1 MYKRTVKLHILSH
14 FDDDFI
20 ITYAKSAA
28 FLTRISIN
36 ILKEFPGHL
45 LFPDDNYQLLA
56 FRSEKQLTLPIAH
69 FDVNGFISYQQ
80 KADDHGIFPF
90 FRSENQLTL
99 PIAHFQQLM
108 TFLLLTLHRKNVQQ
122 HISQQRTII
131 IKMQVI
137 YSFDSGFIYTYYR
150 DGGRS

>member
-20 ITYAKSAA
+20 ITYAKSAV

-45 LFPDDNYQLLA
+45 LFPDGNYQLLA

-69 FDVNGFISYQQ
+69 FDVNGFISY
-80 KADDHGIFPF
+80 
-90 FRSENQLTL
+90 
-99 PIAHFQQLM
+99 
-108 TFLLLTLHRKNVQQ
+108 
-122 HISQQRTII
+122 
-131 IKMQVI
+131 
-137 YSFDSGFIYTYYR
+137 
-150 DGGRS
+150 